1 MWGALRVPARFTE
14 SAAESAF
21 LAEFRR
27 SGLRLAKIALVVA
40 AIMAFAFW
48 LVLAIAPAASQASV
62 SRQSVRLVLFAFL
75 AAAALYLHFYE
86 GDAIRSFRASVGVPM
101 AVACLIVGSLGLL
114 PLDSGSLGLN
124 RFPVAMSLT
133 CWLCYGF
140 TRLPVT
146 LVAFACIP
154 ASLVTLVGSTLQGD
168 DHVVALGIY
177 LGVANL
183 IGWIMSVEIERRER
197 ALFWSSRQLAEATRS
212 LEEMA
217 RNAADADAAK
227 TRVLAA
233 VSHDLRQ
240 PLASLA
246 LYAQLLRTRNE
257 VLEPA
262 GLAGTV
268 ERLDACVSALSGNL
282 DRLSELGG
290 LRDRE
295 APLPVG
301 PTDLRSVLERLDNV
315 YAAEAARR
323 GVRLVVRRP
332 RSGRQFALS
341 NENRLWD
348 ILSNLTGNAL
358 KFSSVER
365 AAWVLVR
372 VRRSGG
378 GLLIEVRDNGIGIAP
393 ADQRR
398 MFDEYFQ
405 VANHARNPEHGHGL
419 GLSIVREAVSRLPG
433 HSLQFDS
440 RLGVGTWFRLSIP
453 AIAAQGTSTV
463 ASREASA
470 PGALPQRGH
479 SARVAKVDGGA
490 RIDGVAQADAF
501 AHAPGRIPNAF
512 DPVSAVS
519 PRHCEMPVA
528 PYLAA
533 APASRSEE
541 ERDGEG
547 PAASGPAVQGA
558 AAAPPVEALAGAYVL
573 FIEDDD
579 SMRDALGQ
587 MLQQWGILVDAVAS
601 GEEALMLAAGAERSF
616 DAIISD
622 FRLPGAWDGLHL
634 IDELRRVEGR
644 RTPAIL
650 LSGEFRVET
659 LCDRAPDDVHVMAKP
674 PQLARLRELLAAF
687 AQNGVQA

>member
-1 MWGALRVPARFTE
+1 MWGALKVPSRFAE
-14 SAAESAF
+14 PLAESEF
-21 LAEFRR
+21 LAEFRQ
-27 SGLRLAKIALVVA
+27 SGLRLAKIAFVVA
-40 AIMAFAFW
+40 AVMAFAFW
-48 LVLAIAPAASQASV
+48 VVLAIAPVASQASA
-62 SRQSVRLVLFAFL
+62 SRQTVRLILFVFL
-75 AAAALYLHFYE
+75 AAVALYLHIFE
-86 GDAIRSFRASVGVPM
+86 AEARKSFPVSVGVPM
-101 AVACLIVGSLGLL
+101 AGACFVVGSMGLL
-114 PLDSGSLGLN
+114 PLDSGDPGLN
-124 RFPVAMSLT
+124 RFPVAMVLT
-133 CWLCYGF
+133 CWLSYGF
-140 TRLPVT
+140 TRLPANV
-146 LVAFACIP
+146 VAAACVP
-154 ASLVTLVGSTLQGD
+154 ASLLTLAGSALQGD
-168 DHVVALGIY
+168 DHVIALGIY

-227 TRVLAA
+227 MRVLAA

-246 LYAQLLRTRNE
+246 LYAQLLRSRNE

-290 LRDRE
+290 LRDRT
-295 APLPVG
+295 APLPVAA
-301 PTDLRSVLERLDNV
+301 TDLHSVLERLDNV

-332 RSGRQFALS
+332 RGGRRRFALS

-358 KFSSVER
+358 KFASADR
-365 AAWVLVR
+365 PAWVLVR
-372 VRRSGG
+372 VRRSGAS
-378 GLLIEVRDNGIGIAP
+378 LVIDVRDNGIGIAP
-393 ADQRR
+393 TDQRR
-398 MFDEYFQ
+398 IFDEYFQ
-405 VANHARNPEHGHGL
+405 VANHARNREHGHGL

-440 RLGVGTWFRLSIP
+440 WLGRGTRFRLSMP
-453 AIAAQGTSTV
+453 ASAAQGACAA
-463 ASREASA
+463 ASGEAPA
-470 PGALPQRGH
+470 VDVLPGYGQTDLH
-479 SARVAKVDGGA
+479 AKVD
-490 RIDGVAQADAF
+490 RVAQNVF
-501 AHAPGRIPNAF
+501 AHPPARAAGGHGLV
-512 DPVSAVS
+512 PVTSD
-519 PRHCEMPVA
+519 RCCEMPVA

-533 APASRSEE
+533 PPAGHGEAE
-541 ERDGEG
+541 QGERV
-547 PAASGPAVQGA
+547 AAQEAGG
-558 AAAPPVEALAGAYVL
+558 AAPPVDDLAGAYVL

-587 MLQQWGILVDAVAS
+587 VLQQWGILVDAVAS
-601 GEEALMLAAGAERSF
+601 GEEALALAAEAERSF

-622 FRLPGAWDGLHL
+622 FRLPGAWDGLRL
-634 IDELRRVEGR
+634 IDELRRLEGR
-644 RTPAIL
+644 RTPAVL
-650 LSGEFRVET
+650 LSGEFRVDT
-659 LCDRAPDDVHVMAKP
+659 LCDNAPEDVHVMAKP

-687 AQNGVQA
+687 AQSGVQA

>member
-1 MWGALRVPARFTE
+1 MAMLVAWRPERVLQRYEVLVGAAVFAACLAIGAMSLLPADLE
-14 SAAESAF
+14 EP
-21 LAEFRR
+21 R
-27 SGLRLAKIALVVA
+27 SGR
-40 AIMAFAFW
+40 W
-48 LVLAIAPAASQASV
+48 T
-62 SRQSVRLVLFAFL
+62 
-75 AAAALYLHFYE
+75 
-86 GDAIRSFRASVGVPM
+86 
-101 AVACLIVGSLGLL
+101 
-114 PLDSGSLGLN
+114 
-124 RFPVAMSLT
+124 VAMSLV
-133 CWLCYGF
+133 CWLTYGF
-140 TRLPVT
+140 TRLPVKI
-146 LVAFACIP
+146 VAVACATGSAAILAS
-154 ASLVTLVGSTLQGD
+154 ASLYGD
-168 DHVVALGIY
+168 EYVRALFVY
-177 LGVANL
+177 LLMANL

-512 DPVSAVS
+512 DPVSAAS

>member
-1 MWGALRVPARFTE
+1 M
-14 SAAESAF
+14 
-21 LAEFRR
+21 
-27 SGLRLAKIALVVA
+27 RLAKIAFVLA
-40 AIMAFAFW
+40 AMMAFAFW
-48 LVLAIAPAASQASV
+48 LVLAIAPAVNQASV
-62 SRQSVRLVLFAFL
+62 SRQSVRLVLFVFL
-75 AAAALYLHFYE
+75 AAVALYLHFRE
-86 GDAIRSFRASVGVPM
+86 GAAIRSFRVSVGLPM
-101 AVACLIVGSLGLL
+101 AGACLVVGSMGLL
-114 PLDSGSLGLN
+114 PLDSGGLALN
-124 RFPVAMSLT
+124 RFPVAMALT

-146 LVAFACIP
+146 IVAGACVP
-154 ASLVTLVGSTLQGD
+154 ASLLTLVGSSLQGD

-183 IGWIMSVEIERRER
+183 TGWIMSVEIERRER
-197 ALFWSSRQLAEATRS
+197 ALFWSSRKLAEATRS

-227 TRVLAA
+227 MRVLAA

-290 LRDRE
+290 LRDRD

-358 KFSSVER
+358 KFSSGER

-378 GLLIEVRDNGIGIAP
+378 GLLIEVRDNGIGVAP

-419 GLSIVREAVSRLPG
+419 GLSIVREAVTRLPG

-440 RLGVGTWFRLSIP
+440 WLGIGTRFRLSMP
-453 AIAAQGTSTV
+453 ASAAQGSRAA
-463 ASREASA
+463 ASRKASA
-470 PGALPQRGH
+470 PGTLPRRGP
-479 SARVAKVDGGA
+479 SDRVVKVDA
-490 RIDGVAQADAF
+490 VAHADGVAQADVF
-501 AHAPGRIPNAF
+501 AHAPGRMPNSL
-512 DPVSAVS
+512 DPVSALS
-519 PRHCEMPVA
+519 ARHCEMPVVR
-528 PYLAA
+528 YVAA
-533 APASRSEE
+533 APASRSEVE
-541 ERDGEG
+541 QGEG
-547 PAASGPAVQGA
+547 VAAQGA
-558 AAAPPVEALAGAYVL
+558 AAAPSVEALAGAYVL

-587 MLQQWGILVDAVAS
+587 MLQQWGVLVDAVAS
-601 GEEALMLAAGAERSF
+601 GEEALALAAEAERSF

-622 FRLPGAWDGLHL
+622 FRLPGTWDGLRL
-634 IDELRRVEGR
+634 IEELRRLEGR

-650 LSGEFRVET
+650 LSGEFRVDT
-659 LCDRAPDDVHVMAKP
+659 LCDKAPEDVHVMAKP
-674 PQLARLRELLAAF
+674 PQLGRLRELLAAF